1 MEAGELMKIYNEKM
15 ERLEKPDLSI
25 GWLEER
31 VHTIHHAATEAVEEI
46 WHHEVI
52 AEYPNGGRDVR
63 RVIDRPGVEGKE
75 AWDEH
80 VEIQVYHLYTAEELA
95 DRAQKPTIEER
106 VSNLE
111 KEMELLCS
119 RIEKALGQEKELTA
133 EGGAQ

>member
-15 ERLEKPDLSI
+15 ERLEKPDLSA

-31 VHTIHHAATEAVEEI
+31 VHTIHHAAVKAVEEI

-63 RVIDRPGVEGKE
+63 RVIDRPGVEEKE

-80 VEIQVYHLYTAEELA
+80 VEIQIYHPYTAEELA
-95 DRAQKPTIEER
+95 ERAQKPTLEER
-106 VSNLE
+106 MSKLE
-111 KEMELLCS
+111 EMMELLS
-119 RIEKALGQEKELTA
+119 GKVETALGQWEQKTT